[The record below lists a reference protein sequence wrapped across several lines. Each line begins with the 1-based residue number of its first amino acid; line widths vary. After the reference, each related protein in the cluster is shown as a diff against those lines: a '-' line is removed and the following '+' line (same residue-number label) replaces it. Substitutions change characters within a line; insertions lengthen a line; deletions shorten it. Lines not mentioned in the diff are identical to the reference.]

1 VVFQWV
7 KGHSGVEENERA
19 DRLANAAA
27 TGSDLQEDAGYG
39 G

>member
-1 VVFQWV
+1 V
-7 KGHSGVEENERA
+7 KGHSGVAENERA

-27 TGSDLQEDAGYG
+27 TGSDLEVDSGYG